1 MTAAE
6 RAILDALEDLERAA
20 AASRPRTDAPIPV
33 SPTPILPILERLD
46 QLTAELP
53 PQAPAELRH
62 FLQRKSYEKA
72 KQFLLGRQDDIARG
86 RCGS

>member
-6 RAILDALEDLERAA
+6 RAILQALEDLERAA
-20 AASRPRTDAPIPV
+20 SASRPRTAAAAPP
-33 SPTPILPILERLD
+33 SATPILPILERLD
-46 QLTAELP
+46 RLTAELP
-53 PQAPAELRH
+53 AQTPSELRH

-72 KQFLLGRQDDIARG
+72 RQFLLGRQDEIARG

>member
-1 MTAAE
+1 MSAAE

-20 AASRPRTDAPIPV
+20 AASRPRTEAVAP
-33 SPTPILPILERLD
+33 SSATPILPILERLD
-46 QLTAELP
+46 RLTAELP
-53 PQAPAELRH
+53 AHAPSDLRH

-72 KQFLLGRQDDIARG
+72 RQFLLGRQDEIAPG